1 MDNEEDSAGQADTT
15 SSLEKIK
22 KQLHSYGA
30 GNVLLQGPLLKRSDI
45 IRKWEWRWFAL
56 DVSTGKLEY
65 WSRRGDTSPKGLVK
79 FDAYSTATVSPIN
92 MMKEPRYDAC
102 CFYIITSQKK
112 EYFFCAETAEA
123 AEAWVATLRAAI
135 SVLRAHKEAS
145 SLLSGNARIKL
156 ENVATV
162 VAAANLIAQ
171 KAAED
176 LQRSMKAA
184 ALSPS
189 ASFEKSIPAAAFS
202 PSASF
207 KKLIPGA
214 ALSPSA
220 SFEKSV
226 PAAAFSPSASF
237 KKLIPGAAL
246 SPSAS
251 FKKSITAVDM
261 NSSDMMRETLKVKD
275 EELHQLASDIKSRDL
290 IIKELADRLTETAD
304 AAESAASSVQAIDKD
319 CREAL
324 SEVDHLR
331 KQLLQAAKQI
341 RDADARR
348 AAALKFE
355 ETALQEAHRCRL
367 ELGKLRERGVI
378 LEAAMVRVEED
389 TRRLKVVHETEIAE
403 ILKLRLSR
411 MESTSQVEISSTD
424 EILQEDNVSKPADVS
439 SKANEFMLGV
449 HATLPDAQAPELEL
463 TGSCEAAASGLRME
477 SDLLP
482 GKTSAEC
489 AGDLKDSLSCIEE
502 IVPEG
507 APCSDGA
514 SPSLSETDE
523 HERGVSLCSTLSNL
537 PETALIDDG
546 KAVPSQPCTSTN
558 CASTTIADD
567 CKDVTSKAIVT
578 ACDNQDPDSISD
590 GNNEIEIAVVDEV
603 NMITMEDN
611 VLATG
616 LELPE
621 GIVVQ
626 HGQYKREGL
635 ICLDIVIMLQ
645 YLQGTT

>member
-79 FDAYSTATVSPIN
+79 FDAYSTATVSPKN

-162 VAAANLIAQ
+162 VAAANVIAQ

-189 ASFEKSIPAAAFS
+189 ASFEKSI
-202 PSASF
+202 
-207 KKLIPGA
+207 
-214 ALSPSA
+214 
-220 SFEKSV
+220 

-389 TRRLKVVHETEIAE
+389 TRRLKVVHESEIAE

-411 MESTSQVEISSTD
+411 MESTSQGEISSTD

-439 SKANEFMLGV
+439 SKANESMLGV

-507 APCSDGA
+507 APCTDGA

-546 KAVPSQPCTSTN
+546 KAVPSQPCTSAN

-611 VLATG
+611 ELATG

-621 GIVVQ
+621 GIVAQ
-626 HGQYKREGL
+626 HGQYKREGISL
-635 ICLDIVIMLQ
+635 SSPSLMCIR
-645 YLQGTT
+645 YF